1 MRSATSRGFTLAFI
15 GALFWGVSG
24 TAMQFLFVER
34 GVSAEWMVT
43 VRMLISGVLLL
54 LIFGARR
61 PQAVFAIWSDRD
73 NLRRLFLFALLGML
87 SVQYTYFAAIR
98 ESNAATATVL
108 QYTGPVMIA
117 GWYAF
122 RERRWPGFY
131 ETLSIALA
139 VGGTFLL
146 VTHGNPS
153 GLSVSPLALFWGIAS
168 AVAFA
173 VYSIQPVR
181 LMRHYPA
188 PIVLGWAM
196 LIGGIAFSFVHA
208 PWDVRG
214 TWDAAT
220 VGAAAFAIIG
230 GTLIA
235 FLVYMQSTRLI
246 GARRA
251 SLMACAEP
259 LSAVLIAVTFLRV
272 PFGLAEALG
281 TACIV
286 ATILL
291 LTLRSETAPA
301 CAEPAQ

>member
-1 MRSATSRGFTLAFI
+1 MRSAASQGFLLAFI

-24 TAMQFLFVER
+24 TAMQFLFER

-54 LIFGARR
+54 LVFGARR
-61 PQAVFAIWSDRD
+61 PRAVMAIWTDKD

-117 GWYAF
+117 GWYAL

-131 ETLSIALA
+131 EALSIVLA
-139 VGGTFLL
+139 IGGTVLL
-146 VTHGNPS
+146 VTGGHPED
-153 GLSVSPLALFWGIAS
+153 LAISPLALFWGLAS

-173 VYSIQPVR
+173 VYSIQPIH

-196 LIGGIAFSFVHA
+196 LIGGVAFSFIHA

-214 TWDAAT
+214 TWDMAS
-220 VGAAAFAIIG
+220 VGAATFAIIG

-235 FLVYMQSTRLI
+235 FLVYMQATKLI

-259 LSAVLIAVTFLRV
+259 LSAVLIAVVFLHV
-272 PFGLAEALG
+272 SFGIAEAIG

-291 LTLRSETAPA
+291 LTLKREPA
-301 CAEPAQ
+301 TVAAEPAE